1 MQLQAAGL
9 TKRYGTRTALDA
21 VDLTLEPGV
30 FGLLGPNGAGKST
43 LMSILATH
51 VAPTAGSLAIGDHR
65 VFEGQRPGPGLEGAR
80 RLIGY
85 LPQKFTLMG
94 FSSVRR
100 NVEVAAWAQGVDA
113 AGVPAA
119 ASRALARVGLA
130 DRAESRARSLS
141 GGMRQRL
148 GIACALAHDPQ
159 VVLLDEPT
167 AALDPVQRAGLRDDL
182 AELGRDR
189 IVVVTTHIVED
200 IAHIAHRT
208 VVMDHGSFRFDG
220 TVAELAD
227 LGGGD
232 VVSPLEAGYRT
243 VLADPVPAA

>member
-1 MQLQAAGL
+1 MQLQASGL
-9 TKRYGTRTALDA
+9 TKRYGSRTALDA

-51 VAPTAGSLAIGDHR
+51 VAPTAGSLVIGDHS
-65 VFEGQRPGPGLEGAR
+65 VFAGQRPGPGLEKAR

-85 LPQKFTLMG
+85 LPQKFTVMG
-94 FSSVRR
+94 LSSVRR

-113 AGVPAA
+113 AEVPAA
-119 ASRALARVGLA
+119 ADRALARVGLS
-130 DRAESRARSLS
+130 DRATSRARSLS

-200 IAHIAHRT
+200 IAHIAHRA
-208 VVMDHGSFRFDG
+208 VVMDRGAFRFDG
-220 TVAELAD
+220 TVADLAG
-227 LGGGD
+227 LGGAD
-232 VVSPLEAGYRT
+232 AVSPLEAGYRA
-243 VLADPVPAA
+243 VLSDPVAAA

>member
-1 MQLQAAGL
+1 
-9 TKRYGTRTALDA
+9 
-21 VDLTLEPGV
+21 
-30 FGLLGPNGAGKST
+30 
-43 LMSILATH
+43 
-51 VAPTAGSLAIGDHR
+51 
-65 VFEGQRPGPGLEGAR
+65 
-80 RLIGY
+80 
-85 LPQKFTLMG
+85 
-94 FSSVRR
+94 
-100 NVEVAAWAQGVDA
+100 
-113 AGVPAA
+113 
-119 ASRALARVGLA
+119 
-130 DRAESRARSLS
+130 
-141 GGMRQRL
+141 MRQRL

-200 IAHIAHRT
+200 IAHIAQRA